1 MSSPSALGQLDIP
14 VARHATGV
22 LIIGGGAAGTMAA
35 FECTKAGVPVTQVT
49 KGRATS
55 GTTTVARGGFA
66 AAMGE
71 DDSPELH
78 LQDIL
83 RHGGELVD
91 PDLARAWVYDIID
104 VVHDLESWGAEFV
117 RRDDGRL
124 DLKAFPSHSRNRA
137 CHHYDTTGNMLTK
150 VLSKK
155 LRADA
160 RIEKH
165 SITAIVDL
173 LKEGNR
179 VVGAWGVDY
188 QHGALVVYHAQQVIL
203 CTGGGSGLFYV
214 NDNPPQVTGD
224 GYVLGLRAGAPVVG
238 IEMIDFQA
246 MCCSPKEL
254 FGFAPHPT
262 GFINAGAVFRNSQ
275 GEEFLKRYFP
285 ETAEQSTRSEVILA
299 MAKEIHAGRAA
310 STGGIFMDA
319 TKVPMDVIQKQIPH
333 VYRTCL
339 HRGID
344 ISNTP
349 LEVAPGSH
357 TWLGGLKIDVDG
369 QTPIEGLFAA
379 GETAGGIHGGNRIG
393 GSALSAS
400 LVFGRRAG
408 KRAAALM
415 KSSGLNSALLDLD
428 AIPES
433 ERLWLAD
440 LIRRDSGPLQSD
452 VRMNCRMLAHSKLGP
467 IRHERT
473 LKEALAEYERIGCED
488 VSAMR
493 LDERARGSEKL
504 RGEEL
509 ESALSVRNLAL
520 LGRVLATAALARQE
534 SRGAHF
540 RLDYPQTD
548 DDRWRA
554 VTRLQLGT
562 DAALEFRTDPV
573 KALPCSTDD
582 ETLAAGQQANRRR
595 AGASAGF

>member
-1 MSSPSALGQLDIP
+1 MIERNKSDRLEIP
-14 VARHATGV
+14 VVRHETDV
-22 LIIGGGAAGTMAA
+22 LIVGGGAAGTMAA
-35 FECTKAGVPVTQVT
+35 FECAEAGVAVIQVT

-66 AAMGE
+66 AAMGK

-78 LQDIL
+78 LNDIL
-83 RHGGELVD
+83 KYGGELID
-91 PDLARAWVYDIID
+91 PELARVWVYDIVE
-104 VVHDLESWGAEFV
+104 VVRDLELWGAEFV
-117 RRDDGRL
+117 RGADGRL
-124 DLKAFPSHSRNRA
+124 DLKMFPSHSRARA
-137 CHHYDTTGNMLTK
+137 CHHYDTTGNMITK

-155 LRADA
+155 LRADT

-165 SITAIVDL
+165 SVTAVVDL
-173 LKEGNR
+173 IKRDGR

-188 QHGALVVYHAQQVIL
+188 QNGALVIYHARQIIL

-224 GYVLGLRAGAPVVG
+224 GYVLGFRAGVPLLG

-246 MCCSPKEL
+246 MCCSPKEM

-262 GFINAGAVFRNSQ
+262 GFINAGAVFRNRD

-285 ETAEQSTRSEVILA
+285 DTAEASTRSEVILA
-299 MAKEIHAGRAA
+299 MAKEIHAGRAG

-319 TKVPMDVIQKQIPH
+319 TKVPIEVIQKQIPH
-333 VYRTCL
+333 VYKTCL

-344 ISNTP
+344 ITKTP

-357 TWLGGLKIDVDG
+357 TWLGGLQIDVDG
-369 QTPIEGLFAA
+369 KTPVDGLFVA

-408 KRAAALM
+408 RAAAALV
-415 KSSGLNSALLDLD
+415 KAAPARSAGPADD
-428 AIPES
+428 AIPEADQD
-433 ERLWLAD
+433 WLD
-440 LIRRDSGPLQSD
+440 GLMRRDGGPLQSD
-452 VRMNCRMLAHSKLGP
+452 VRMNCRMLAHTKLGP
-467 IRHERT
+467 IREERT
-473 LKEALAEYERIGCED
+473 LREALGEFERIERDD
-488 VSAMR
+488 VPAMR
-493 LDERARGSEKL
+493 LDEKARSSDKV

-520 LGRVLATAALARQE
+520 LGRILAVAALKRTE

-540 RLDYPQTD
+540 RLDYPDTD
-548 DDRWRA
+548 ELRWRV
-554 VTRLQLGT
+554 VTRLQRGA
-562 DAALEFRTDPV
+562 DGAIEFHADPAKQFFATPAEARLLV
-573 KALPCSTDD
+573 
-582 ETLAAGQQANRRR
+582 R
-595 AGASAGF
+595 

>member
-1 MSSPSALGQLDIP
+1 MTTPAQHTRPEIP
-14 VARHATGV
+14 LKRYKTDV
-22 LIIGGGAAGTMAA
+22 LIVGGGAAGTMAA
-35 FECTKAGVPVTQVT
+35 FECAEAGVAVIQAT

-66 AAMGE
+66 AAMGK

-83 RHGGELVD
+83 KHGGELID
-91 PDLARAWVYDIID
+91 PELARVWVYDIVD

-117 RRDDGRL
+117 RNAQGEL

-137 CHHYDTTGNMLTK
+137 CHHYDTTGNMITK

-173 LKEGNR
+173 IKRGDR

-188 QHGALVVYHAQQVIL
+188 QNGTLVIYEAQQIIL

-224 GYVLGLRAGAPVVG
+224 GYVLGFRAGVPLIG

-262 GFINAGAVFRNSQ
+262 GFINAGAVFRNRE

-285 ETAEQSTRSEVILA
+285 DTAEQSTRSEVILA
-299 MAKEIHAGRAA
+299 MAKEIHAGRAG

-333 VYRTCL
+333 VYKTCL
-339 HRGID
+339 HRHID
-344 ISNTP
+344 ISKTP

-357 TWLGGLKIDVDG
+357 TWLGGLKVDVDG
-369 QTPIEGLFAA
+369 KTPVDGLFAA

-400 LVFGRRAG
+400 LVYGRRAG
-408 KRAAALM
+408 RKAAALVRNARADGTAM
-415 KSSGLNSALLDLD
+415 DDNAV
-428 AIPES
+428 PES
-433 ERLWLAD
+433 DYAWLAG
-440 LIRRDSGPLQSD
+440 LISRDDGPLQSD
-452 VRMNCRMLAHSKLGP
+452 VRSACRMLAHNKLGP
-467 IRHERT
+467 IREEQT
-473 LKEALAEYERIGCED
+473 LKEALAEYERIERED
-488 VSAMR
+488 VPAMR
-493 LDERARGSEKL
+493 LDDKARKSDKV

-520 LGRVLATAALARQE
+520 LGRILATACLKRTE

-548 DDRWRA
+548 EARWRV
-554 VTRLQLGT
+554 VTRVETG
-562 DAALEFRTDPV
+562 ANGALEFYTDPV
-573 KALPCSTDD
+573 KEPAVAKLRG
-582 ETLAAGQQANRRR
+582 ETVVTK
-595 AGASAGF
+595 

>member
-1 MSSPSALGQLDIP
+1 MAMQSKLPRLEIP
-14 VARHATGV
+14 VKHHQTDV
-22 LIIGGGAAGTMAA
+22 LIVGGGAAGTMAA
-35 FECTKAGVPVTQVT
+35 FECAQASVGVIQVT

-66 AAMGE
+66 AAMGAG
-71 DDSPELH
+71 DSPELH

-83 RHGGELVD
+83 SHDGELID
-91 PDLARAWVYDIID
+91 PALARVWVHDIVD
-104 VVHDLESWGAEFV
+104 VVHDLQSWGADFI
-117 RRDDGRL
+117 RGTDGQL

-137 CHHYDTTGNMLTK
+137 CHHYDTTGNMITK

-155 LRADA
+155 LRAES

-165 SITAIVDL
+165 SITAVVDL
-173 LKEGNR
+173 IKRDGR
-179 VVGAWGVDY
+179 IVGAWGVDY
-188 QHGALVVYHAQQVIL
+188 HNSALVIYHAQQIIL

-224 GYVLGLRAGAPVVG
+224 GYVLGFRAGVPLLG

-262 GFINAGAVFRNSQ
+262 GFINAGAVFRNRE

-285 ETAEQSTRSEVILA
+285 DTAEKSTRSEVILA
-299 MAKEIHAGRAA
+299 MAKEIHAGRAT

-333 VYRTCL
+333 VYKTCL
-339 HRGID
+339 HRHID
-344 ISNTP
+344 ISKTP

-369 QTPIEGLFAA
+369 KTPLDGLFAA

-400 LVFGRRAG
+400 LVYGRRAG
-408 KRAAALM
+408 KKAAALV
-415 KSSGLNSALLDLD
+415 KEARIKLPEPDDD
-428 AIPES
+428 AIPQS
-433 ERLWLAD
+433 EQAWLAG
-440 LIRRDSGPLQSD
+440 LMSRDRGPLQSD
-452 VRMNCRMLAHSKLGP
+452 LRMSCRQLAHNKLGP
-467 IRHERT
+467 IREGRT
-473 LKEALAEYERIGCED
+473 LREALAEYERIERED
-488 VSAMR
+488 LPAMR
-493 LDERARGSEKL
+493 LDDKSRNSDTV

-520 LGRVLATAALARQE
+520 LGRILTIASLNRTE

-540 RLDYPQTD
+540 RLDYPNTD
-548 DDRWRA
+548 DQDWRL
-554 VTRLQLGT
+554 VTRLQL
-562 DAALEFRTDPV
+562 AANGEIEFHTDPV
-573 KALPCSTDD
+573 KALASSSRSC
-582 ETLAAGQQANRRR
+582 EGVAAK
-595 AGASAGF
+595 

>member
-1 MSSPSALGQLDIP
+1 MIERNKSDRLEIP
-14 VARHATGV
+14 VVRHETDV
-22 LIIGGGAAGTMAA
+22 LIVGGGAAGTMAA
-35 FECTKAGVPVTQVT
+35 FECAEAGVAVIQVT

-66 AAMGE
+66 AAMGK

-78 LQDIL
+78 LNDIL
-83 RHGGELVD
+83 KYGGELID
-91 PDLARAWVYDIID
+91 PELARVWVYDIVE
-104 VVHDLESWGAEFV
+104 VVRDLESWGAEFV
-117 RRDDGRL
+117 RGADGRL
-124 DLKAFPSHSRNRA
+124 DLKMFPSHSRARA
-137 CHHYDTTGNMLTK
+137 CHHYDTTGNMITK

-155 LRADA
+155 LRADT

-165 SITAIVDL
+165 SVTAVVDL
-173 LKEGNR
+173 IKRDGR

-188 QHGALVVYHAQQVIL
+188 QNGALVIYHARQIIL

-224 GYVLGLRAGAPVVG
+224 GYVLGFRAGVPLLG

-246 MCCSPKEL
+246 MCCSPKEM

-262 GFINAGAVFRNSQ
+262 GFINAGAVFRNRD

-285 ETAEQSTRSEVILA
+285 DTAEASTRSEVILA
-299 MAKEIHAGRAA
+299 MAKEIHAGRAG

-319 TKVPMDVIQKQIPH
+319 TKVPIEVIQKQIPH
-333 VYRTCL
+333 VYKTCL

-344 ISNTP
+344 ITKTP

-357 TWLGGLKIDVDG
+357 TWLGGLQIDVDG
-369 QTPIEGLFAA
+369 KTPVDGLFVA

-408 KRAAALM
+408 RAAAALV
-415 KSSGLNSALLDLD
+415 KAAPARSAGPADD
-428 AIPES
+428 AIPEADQD
-433 ERLWLAD
+433 WLD
-440 LIRRDSGPLQSD
+440 GLMRRDGGPLQSD
-452 VRMNCRMLAHSKLGP
+452 VRMNCRMLAHTKLGP
-467 IRHERT
+467 IREERT
-473 LKEALAEYERIGCED
+473 LREALGEFERIERDD
-488 VSAMR
+488 VPAMR
-493 LDERARGSEKL
+493 LDEKARSSDKV

-520 LGRVLATAALARQE
+520 LGRILAVAALKRTE

-540 RLDYPQTD
+540 RLDYPDTD
-548 DDRWRA
+548 ELRWRV
-554 VTRLQLGT
+554 VTRLQRGA
-562 DAALEFRTDPV
+562 DGAIEFHADPAKQFFATPAEARLLV
-573 KALPCSTDD
+573 
-582 ETLAAGQQANRRR
+582 R
-595 AGASAGF
+595 